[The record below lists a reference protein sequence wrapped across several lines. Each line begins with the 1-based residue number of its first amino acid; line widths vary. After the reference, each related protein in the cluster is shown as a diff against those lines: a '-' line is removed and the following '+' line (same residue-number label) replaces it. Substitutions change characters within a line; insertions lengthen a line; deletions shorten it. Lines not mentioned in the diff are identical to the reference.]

1 MKKNVLAIVFALV
14 FLNTTPSKAE
24 SDDIYQDPELR
35 AYLSQSVSNLEG
47 LARHIKEQYVSVTS
61 RLAKLEYDI
70 PEKFQYLSNLFQSS
84 NSGFRFD
91 NNANLFYDA
100 YDTDEFEQY
109 MIFAMG
115 DRAVPEPSAFATLEQ
130 LLAVSN
136 QVVAL
141 SASLSSLSASL
152 TSIQSTISS
161 ISASQSSLQ
170 NSLQNLTTSYNQ
182 LNELCNNLS
191 SAVKVNSDGSVVI
204 AKSSPIVGNIEPT
217 TGASYWQPAVDGGWN
232 RAGNTFRVS
241 HDSQLE
247 SVTLYCDNVARII
260 SAQNV
265 YIAACEVNGGIPQI
279 IEYPADSINT
289 SNFPRITYSFSSPV
303 PISADR
309 DYLLCVKT
317 LGNAPLYVYTCPN
330 IRYGEFY
337 KPYGA
342 SDGPR
347 GGGNDSD
354 SDDDYVPRSGLTPQQ
369 CFYEY
374 LSACWS
380 LTYTTQDIWSI
391 FKFSDD
397 ESFTFTEGGL
407 SVEKG
412 NISVA
417 GSEVL
422 TAANVENIIET
433 TPSILN
439 SKITWSSLTQVLR
452 DKLITTDGTNVIE
465 NLTVTNLYLPNNGN
479 WLIGSPTNRTDIV
492 IRHEDGCITTHCGDL
507 NLAANGNGRIRALN
521 FLEFENIHQ
530 CGKTRIIAG
539 SNAVNIAEGLTENAV
554 INVTPAQRI
563 DCPYWVEIDE
573 FGTAIIKLSNLAQ
586 DDLYFYFTILKQ

>member
-1 MKKNVLAIVFALV
+1 MRKYLLTVLLACM
-14 FLNTTPSKAE
+14 FLNALPSNAE
-24 SDDIYQDPELR
+24 GDLFYQDPELR
-35 AYLSQSVSNLEG
+35 TYLSQSILDLEKQ
-47 LARHIKEQYVSVTS
+47 AKQIQEQYISVTS
-61 RLAKLEYDI
+61 RLSKLEYDI
-70 PEKFQYLSNLFQSS
+70 PEKFQCLSNLFQTS
-84 NSGFRFD
+84 NSSFRLD

-109 MIFAMG
+109 MIFAA
-115 DRAVPEPSAFATLEQ
+115 DRSGPEQSAFATLEQ

-217 TGASYWQPAVDGGWN
+217 TGANYWQPAVDGGWN

-422 TAANVENIIET
+422 TAANVGNIIGT
-433 TPSILN
+433 TPSI
-439 SKITWSSLTQVLR
+439 TWNSLTQALKN
-452 DKLITTDGTNVIE
+452 KLITADGVNTIGD
-465 NLTVTNLYLPNNGN
+465 LTVTNLYIPNNGN
-479 WLIGSPTNRTDIV
+479 WMVGLDDAPTDLVMVNTNSHVRSKN
-492 IRHEDGCITTHCGDL
+492 GDL
-507 NLAANGNGRIRALN
+507 RLASPGGKIKAENFFSFPSSQKGKVTVPTGFSQFLIR
-521 FLEFENIHQ
+521 ENVSED
-530 CGKTRIIAG
+530 AMM
-539 SNAVNIAEGLTENAV
+539 L
-554 INVTPAQRI
+554 VTPAQN
-563 DCPYWVEIDE
+563 PQMNYWVSYDDGSVYINLEDE
-573 FGTAIIKLSNLAQ
+573 AEEPLTF
-586 DDLYFYFTILKQ
+586 FYLILED